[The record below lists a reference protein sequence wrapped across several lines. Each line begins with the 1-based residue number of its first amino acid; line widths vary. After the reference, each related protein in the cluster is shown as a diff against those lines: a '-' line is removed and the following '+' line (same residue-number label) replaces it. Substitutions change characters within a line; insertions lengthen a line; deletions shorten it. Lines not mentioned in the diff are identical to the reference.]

1 MRTSTRKTLKTYWK
15 HSTKYKWLMLAMI
28 VSMLASTA
36 VELGLPYLFKV
47 LFDTLS
53 QAAPSQETV
62 SKLVKILLLIAGG
75 GMLHWVFH
83 RAIHFS
89 TAYYEVRVMRDLYN
103 TCFKYLQQHSHRF
116 FADNFSGSLVKKVG
130 RFVRSFEGFAD
141 RFYFDIT
148 PLFLKIVFIFIILCW
163 IQPIIGIIM
172 LVWTIIFMVS
182 TFWFARF
189 KWKYDIARSKMDT
202 KVTGTLADT
211 ITNNSNLKFFA
222 NLAYEVKR
230 FGKVTSKWARTTLI
244 EWNINQIADAFQ
256 GFMMIG
262 LEFLIFYFAVQAW
275 AVGEITIGDF
285 VWIQSYLFV
294 IFDSIWRFGRNIRD
308 LYRHLADA
316 EEMTEVLNEQH
327 EVKDILNAK
336 DISIVRG
343 KIEFK
348 KVCFSYSSIDTE
360 VVHALSFKIKS
371 GEKVALV
378 GPSGGGKTTITKL
391 ILRLFDI
398 QKGQIFI
405 DDQDISKM
413 TQDSLRSQVSFVPQ
427 DPILFHRT
435 LLENIRYGR
444 LGATDEEV
452 MAAAKLANC
461 HEFIMNMSDKYET
474 LVGERGIK
482 LSGGE
487 RQRVAIARAILAN
500 AQILILDEATS
511 SLDSA
516 SEAQIQEAL
525 NNLMKHKTT
534 LVIAHRLSTIT
545 QMDRIM
551 VLQDGKIVEDGVHAD
566 LIHYK
571 SGLYRKLWELQVGG
585 YVGR

>member
-1 MRTSTRKTLKTYWK
+1 MQTSTKNTLKVYWK
-15 HSTKYKWLMLAMI
+15 HSTKYKWLMLAM
-28 VSMLASTA
+28 VLSMLASTA
-36 VELGLPYLFKV
+36 VDLGIPYLFKV
-47 LFDTLS
+47 FFDTLA
-53 QAAPSQETV
+53 QAAPAQEV
-62 SKLVKILLLIAGG
+62 VNKLIKILMLIAGG
-75 GMLHWVFH
+75 GAMQWVFQ

-103 TCFKYLQQHSHRF
+103 SCFEYLQKHSHRF
-116 FADNFSGSLVKKVG
+116 FADNFSGALVKKVG
-130 RFVRSFEGFAD
+130 RFVRSFENSAD
-141 RFYFDIT
+141 GFYFELA
-148 PLFLKIVFIFIILCW
+148 PLFLKIIFIFAILLW
-163 IQPIIGIIM
+163 IQPVIGIIM
-172 LVWTIIFMVS
+172 LVWSIIFMVS
-182 TFWFARF
+182 TLCFSRY
-189 KWKYDIARSKMDT
+189 KWKYDIAQAKMDT
-202 KVTGTLADT
+202 KVTGVLADT
-211 ITNNSNLKFFA
+211 ITNNSNLKFFSS
-222 NLAYEVKR
+222 LIYEVKK
-230 FGKVTSKWARTTLI
+230 FGQVTGEWARKTLLD
-244 EWNINQIADAFQ
+244 WNIGQIADAFQ
-256 GFMMIG
+256 GMMMIA
-262 LEFLIFYFAVQAW
+262 LEFLIFYFAIQAW
-275 AVGEITIGDF
+275 STGDLTIGDF
-285 VWIQSYLFV
+285 VWIQVYLIE
-294 IFDSIWRFGRNIRD
+294 IFRNIWRFGRTIRD
-308 LYRHLADA
+308 LYRSLADA
-316 EEMTEVLNEQH
+316 EEMTKILDQEH
-327 EVKDILNAK
+327 EVKDVPNA
-336 DISIVRG
+336 DNISIIRG

-348 KVCFSYSSIDTE
+348 KVCFSYGSSDTE
-360 VVHALSFKIKS
+360 VVHSLSFKVKS

-398 QKGQIFI
+398 QKGQILI
-405 DDQDISKM
+405 DDQDISQM
-413 TQDSLRSQVSFVPQ
+413 TQDSLRSQISFVPQ

-435 LLENIRYGR
+435 LMDNIRYGR
-444 LGATDEEV
+444 LEATDEEV

-500 AQILILDEATS
+500 SQILILDEATS

-525 NNLMKHKTT
+525 DNLMKNKTT

-551 VLQDGKIVEDGVHAD
+551 VLQEGKIVEDGVHAD